1 MAITTTGVNS
11 PQAVKRWAMGLAM
24 DVDTKSY
31 FGRKYIGTGMNNI
44 IERKLDLEDDAGDEI
59 RFDLSMRLRGEMTYG
74 DDIVEG
80 KEDQLSFYQDTV
92 KIDQA
97 RKGASAGGRMTR
109 KRTLHDYRKLARE
122 LTGIYIAEW
131 QDDGFFVYLSGAS
144 GTGAAAPINEDN
156 KFTNAFAGNP
166 IQAPDADHIIYAGAA
181 TSKAT
186 VAATDKMTVNLI
198 ERVAVK
204 ARMMNSVNPDV
215 VAMTPVN
222 IEGGNYFILL
232 MSPFNEFDLRTE
244 TGEAGWIRYQQA
256 AAAAEGR
263 NNPLFKGN
271 VGMIANTVLHSHER
285 VRRFSDYGAG
295 SNVAASRSLFLG
307 RQAGVVAYGAAG
319 NGSRMT
325 WVEKMTDA
333 DNQVAIYCGVIMGM
347 KKTRFN
353 NRDFGVISIDAAA
366 KNPG

>member
-1 MAITTTGVNS
+1 MPITTTGVNS
-11 PQAVKRWAMGLAM
+11 PQAVKRWATGLAM

-31 FGRKYIGTGMNNI
+31 FGRKFIGTGMNNV
-44 IERKLDLEDDAGDEI
+44 IERKVDLEDDAGDEI

-131 QDDGFFVYLSGAS
+131 QDDGLFAYLSGTLSAV
-144 GTGAAAPINEDN
+144 NEDN
-156 KFTNAFAGNP
+156 KFTVAFAGNP
-166 IQAPDADHIIYAGAA
+166 IQAPDADHIMYAGAA

-186 VAATDKMTVNLI
+186 VAAGDKMTVNLI
-198 ERVAVK
+198 ERAATK
-204 ARMMNSVNPDV
+204 AAMLNAVNPDV
-215 VAMTPVN
+215 VDMTPVAV
-222 IEGGNYFILL
+222 EGGSHFIML
-232 MSPFNEFDLRTE
+232 MNPWNQFDLRTE

-256 AAAAEGR
+256 AATAEGR
-263 NNPLFKGN
+263 NSPLFKGS
-271 VGMIANTVLHSHER
+271 VGMIADVVLHTHKR

-295 SNVAASRSLFLG
+295 SNVPATRSLLLG
-307 RQAGVVAYGAAG
+307 RQAGVIAYGAAG

-333 DNQVAIYCGVIMGM
+333 DNQVAIYCGCISGF

>member
-1 MAITTTGVNS
+1 MPITTTGVNS
-11 PQAVKRWAMGLAM
+11 PQAVKRWATGLAM

-31 FGRKYIGTGMNNI
+31 FSRKFIGTGMNNI
-44 IERKLDLEDDAGDEI
+44 IERKVDLEDDAGDEI
-59 RFDLSMRLRGEMTYG
+59 RFDLSMRLRGDMTYG

-80 KEDQLSFYQDTV
+80 REDQLSFYQDTV

-109 KRTLHDYRKLARE
+109 KRTLHDYRALARE

-131 QDDGFFVYLSGAS
+131 QDDGLFAYLSGDSAL
-144 GTGAAAPINEDN
+144 AAVNEDN
-156 KFTNAFAGNP
+156 KFKVAFAGNP
-166 IQAPDADHIIYAGAA
+166 IQAPDTDHIMYAGAA

-186 VAATDKMTVNLI
+186 VAAGDKMTVNLI
-198 ERVAVK
+198 ERAAVK
-204 ARMMNSVNPDV
+204 AAMMNAINPDV
-215 VAMTPVN
+215 VDMTPVSV
-222 IEGGNYFILL
+222 EGGMHFILL
-232 MSPFNEFDLRTE
+232 MNPWNQFDLRTE

-256 AAAAEGR
+256 AATAEGR
-263 NNPLFKGN
+263 NSPLFKN
-271 VGMIANTVLHSHER
+271 SIGMIADVVLHTHKR

-295 SNVAASRSLFLG
+295 GNVPATRSLLLG
-307 RQAGVVAYGAAG
+307 RQAGVIAYGAAG
-319 NGSRMT
+319 NGTRMT

-333 DNQVAIYCGVIMGM
+333 DNQVAIYCGAIMGW

-353 NRDFGVISIDAAA
+353 NRDFGVISIDATA